1 MFNKSYITI
10 WLGLISMMVASAIF
24 YFEVRSIFSYALF
37 GIGFILVGIG
47 LLLGFFNMV
56 SDKK

>member
-24 YFEVRSIFSYALF
+24 YFEVRSIFSYVLF
-37 GIGFILVGIG
+37 GIGFFLVGIG
-47 LLLGFFNMV
+47 LLIGFFNMV
-56 SDKK
+56 TDKK